1 MRTPFW
7 LIVSFILITI
17 SSFSQITR
25 QEYID
30 KYKDLAIRE
39 MNRVGIPASITLA
52 QGLLESANGNS
63 RIAVKA
69 NNHFGIKCH
78 SSWTGKTIRRD
89 DDKKNECF
97 RKYKTAYDSYMDHSN
112 FLTKGPR
119 YAFLF
124 EYKTTDYKKW
134 AKGLKKAG
142 YATSNT
148 YASRLIKIIE
158 DNKLYLYDTN
168 NNAIAQKNNPTIKEK
183 KNRKTR
189 RIRKTKEDYAIQLG
203 RKIKTNNRVKFI
215 VAKKGDS
222 YTKLIDEFQL
232 LRFELYH
239 YNDAK
244 KGDKIKTGD
253 IVYLQPK
260 RNKSEKGKDFHTVKK
275 GESIKS
281 ISQKYAI
288 KSKKLRKRNHLE
300 KTEKLKVGQKLKL
313 R

>member
-1 MRTPFW
+1 MKTSFW
-7 LIVSFILITI
+7 LIISFILISF

-30 KYKDLAIRE
+30 QYKDLAIKE

-63 RIAVKA
+63 RLAVKA

-78 SSWTGKTIRRD
+78 SSWSGKTIRRD

-112 FLTKGPR
+112 FLSKGPR

-142 YATSNT
+142 YATSKT
-148 YASRLIKIIE
+148 YATRLIQIIE
-158 DNKLYLYDTN
+158 DYQLYQYDT
-168 NNAIAQKNNPTIKEK
+168 NNAIAQKEK
-183 KNRKTR
+183 TTKKKKRK
-189 RIRKTKEDYAIQLG
+189 IRHTKEDYAVQLG
-203 RKIKTNNRVKFI
+203 RKIKINNRVKYI
-215 VAKKGDS
+215 IAKKGDS
-222 YTKLIDEFQL
+222 YTKLTDEFQL

-239 YNDAK
+239 YNDAE
-244 KGDKIKTGD
+244 KGDKIKVGEH
-253 IVYLQPK
+253 IYLQPK
-260 RNKSEKGKDFHTVKK
+260 RNKGEKGENYHTVTK
-275 GESIKS
+275 GENLRS

-288 KSKKLRKRNHLE
+288 KLRKLRKLNHLTKNE
-300 KTEKLKVGQKLKL
+300 KIKEGSKLNL